1 MTTGDDQS
9 IHIGGPA
16 TGPNVESAIGGFGG
30 DVAQS
35 FQRVLGDG
43 GNGGDATSESIG
55 SASGNSQVNV
65 VDFARGGRGGRAS
78 TTLPEYKG
86 GNGGIAK
93 SIADARN
100 RGTRDVTATSLAVG
114 GAGGQ
119 ERGLGGD
126 ADSFAMAEGLGNSF
140 ASSDATGGL
149 NRFTAFGSAHAT
161 ATSDALGDH
170 SAVSR
175 SRAAASTGTAT
186 STSELTNLGPIATAR
201 VLTRTDFATGGT
213 NTGTSL
219 SHLRLNELGQDP
231 FLSGVN
237 TFGVVSVSEIAPVVL
252 ADSFA
257 EIALGT
263 SNTAD
268 EDGELFKHEVI
279 IDFILDIDVNE
290 DSNPLALVMPSG
302 GHLQG
307 WGFESLRFSV
317 ENGSEVVVDRTFTRQ
332 TEAAMYFGNTIL
344 ALDTDSNGGPSKLKI
359 IFEVESD
366 LRGGGFKTRIDLKQ
380 IPEPGTAVLLSMGL
394 VMVAIRGRQRSI
406 R

>member
-1 MTTGDDQS
+1 M
-9 IHIGGPA
+9 
-16 TGPNVESAIGGFGG
+16 
-30 DVAQS
+30 
-35 FQRVLGDG
+35 
-43 GNGGDATSESIG
+43 
-55 SASGNSQVNV
+55 
-65 VDFARGGRGGRAS
+65 
-78 TTLPEYKG
+78 
-86 GNGGIAK
+86 
-93 SIADARN
+93 
-100 RGTRDVTATSLAVG
+100 
-114 GAGGQ
+114 
-119 ERGLGGD
+119 
-126 ADSFAMAEGLGNSF
+126 
-140 ASSDATGGL
+140 
-149 NRFTAFGSAHAT
+149 
-161 ATSDALGDH
+161 
-170 SAVSR
+170 
-175 SRAAASTGTAT
+175 
-186 STSELTNLGPIATAR
+186 
-201 VLTRTDFATGGT
+201 LTRTDFATGGT

-237 TFGVVSVSEIAPVVL
+237 TFGVVSVSEIVPVVL

-279 IDFILDIDVNE
+279 
-290 DSNPLALVMPSG
+290 
-302 GHLQG
+302 
-307 WGFESLRFSV
+307 FESLRFSV